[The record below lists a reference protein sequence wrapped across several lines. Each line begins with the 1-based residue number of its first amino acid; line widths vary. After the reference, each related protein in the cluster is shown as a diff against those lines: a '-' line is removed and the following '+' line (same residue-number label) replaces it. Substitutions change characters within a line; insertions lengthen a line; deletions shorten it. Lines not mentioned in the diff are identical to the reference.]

1 VKALRV
7 AALLLTL
14 SGVTGAGGAF
24 AGCGGTR
31 SVAASPAA
39 ERLQREDLVAVTRGL
54 RQAEGSIQRE
64 TAAARIAWPLV
75 AYGLSLS
82 TTAAR
87 VALANASRAAQAILV
102 PVLMSEA
109 QSRSLTGPA
118 AGIAGLFQPF
128 SRLTERGWTLTAAAA
143 DEIASGTPAAARFAR
158 ENVALYI
165 DSIYDGHFDAA
176 LIGKSLHTGYEKLG
190 GEAAFGGALPEAEVD
205 ALVDAYSPA
214 NEQLHPHPG
223 VRLEVRDPSAA
234 VAGRPPRSSL
244 AQSPRR
250 AAT

>member
-1 VKALRV
+1 MKAFRV

-14 SGVTGAGGAF
+14 SGVGTVGGAF

-31 SVAASPAA
+31 SVAASPVA

-64 TAAARIAWPLV
+64 AAAARVAWPLV
-75 AYGLSLS
+75 ANGLPLS
-82 TTAAR
+82 TTAATR

-102 PVLMSEA
+102 PALMSEA

-128 SRLTERGWTLTAAAA
+128 SGLTERGWTLTAAAA

-176 LIGKSLHTGYEKLG
+176 LIGKSLLTGYEKLG
-190 GEAAFGGALPEAEVD
+190 GEAAFGGTLPQAKVD
-205 ALVDAYSPA
+205 VLADAYSPA

-223 VRLEVRDPSAA
+223 VRLGS
-234 VAGRPPRSSL
+234 
-244 AQSPRR
+244 
-250 AAT
+250 